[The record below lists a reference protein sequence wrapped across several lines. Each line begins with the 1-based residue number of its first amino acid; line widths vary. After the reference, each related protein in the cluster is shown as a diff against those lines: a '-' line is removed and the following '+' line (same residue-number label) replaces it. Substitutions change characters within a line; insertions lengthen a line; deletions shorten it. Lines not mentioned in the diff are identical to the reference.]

1 MSAGLVGQDLDV
13 GHDAGTAGGVVPAGL
28 SVQPFAHIE
37 SAEGKRR
44 IKNLVEV
51 SGLLDHLVPLKPRA
65 ATEEEVLRLH
75 TPEYVARIKRES
87 DALAGDAGDLTPFR
101 HGSHEIALLGARS

>member
-1 MSAGLVGQDLDV
+1 MWHDTGTSAWVM
-13 GHDAGTAGGVVPAGL
+13 PAGL

-51 SGLLDHLVPLKPRA
+51 SGLLGHLVLLKPRA
-65 ATEEEVLRLH
+65 ATEEEILRLH
-75 TPEYVARIKRES
+75 TPEYVARIERES
-87 DALAGDAGDLTPFR
+87 DALGGAAGYLTPFG
-101 HGSHEIALLGARS
+101 HCSYESARRSAGGPVTA